1 MRAGARARGRAPLPR
16 HPRAITAARSPPPP
30 RAQDETTCGSVR
42 NWGCF
47 FRAPSQCSLAHV
59 TPANSQVDTMTG
71 GVPAPLQGMLDAA
84 APGMTP
90 AAQKYWWRAQSVAYL
105 MRLNDATLAA
115 VRQLRTDALMI
126 SLWPADASGG
136 APLTAA
142 AARAIPLPP
151 GAIHAH
157 VRHGDKYT
165 EMALQGTERY
175 TNASVALTLAQPFTL
190 KRILYVSTEN
200 PAVPGEAEV
209 HLANQAFSVVSY
221 KIRRSNTGPLTQIV
235 DLGAANAG
243 QTTISHLQQMVMS
256 MECDAWVG
264 TRGSNWNRLLD
275 ELRCVWVDKCGLPF
289 TEVGTP
295 ESWAD
300 YNWR

>member
-1 MRAGARARGRAPLPR
+1 M
-16 HPRAITAARSPPPP
+16 
-30 RAQDETTCGSVR
+30 
-42 NWGCF
+42 
-47 FRAPSQCSLAHV
+47 
-59 TPANSQVDTMTG
+59 
-71 GVPAPLQGMLDAA
+71 
-84 APGMTP
+84 
-90 AAQKYWWRAQSVAYL
+90 
-105 MRLNDATLAA
+105 
-115 VRQLRTDALMI
+115 
-126 SLWPADASGG
+126 
-136 APLTAA
+136 
-142 AARAIPLPP
+142 
-151 GAIHAH
+151 
-157 VRHGDKYT
+157 RHGDKYT

-275 ELRCVWVDKCGLPF
+275 ELRCIWVDKCGL
-289 TEVGTP
+289 TYVEVGAVRSVDA
-295 ESWAD
+295 EYDW
-300 YNWR
+300 